1 MTSSMTSLTTA
12 RAAAVLPEGPPAPRP
27 PSPALARAMRLVVQ
41 ARAADAEGEALT
53 SDDLAAVF
61 AEARR
66 RLDGT
71 VAALDQR
78 AEPSV
83 IQQWLLRVMSLI
95 GHPNDADQIADKLEA
110 MRGFLADVPRR
121 CLTIRS
127 ASMVAEAAGRFFP
140 PAKDLLAIIQP
151 EAADLVRDRDRL
163 RAVLRAAERQA
174 PPPTLS
180 PEERAAMSAAAKAYL
195 QESAQRRAEREAQ
208 ELATTRR
215 DASARA
221 LATSPETT
229 EAEIRVIAA
238 GTGPGAAL
246 ARARLVLAERQRLSR
261 SLSPSTT
268 AELPSP

>member
-1 MTSSMTSLTTA
+1 MSSSMTSLTTT

-53 SDDLAAVF
+53 SDDLAAVS

-78 AEPSV
+78 AESEV
-83 IQQWLLRVMSLI
+83 IQEWLLCVMSLI
-95 GHPNDADQIADKLEA
+95 GHPNDADQIADKLRA
-110 MRGFLADVPRR
+110 MQGFLAGVPRR

-127 ASMVAEAAGRFFP
+127 ASMVAQAHRFFP
-140 PAKDLLAIIQP
+140 TAKDLLAIIQP

-174 PPPTLS
+174 PPATLS

-208 ELATTRR
+208 EMATTRR

-246 ARARLVLAERQRLSR
+246 ARARLVLAERQRLAR

-268 AELPSP
+268 AEPPSP